1 MLYTIIKIAIV
12 LFALGGVL
20 YLVRINNKYKSEGA
34 STKEGII
41 EYFKSQNATSEET
54 GIKIKDLH
62 LNISRNEYLLMM
74 KKDSTSAIKK
84 RKIVIF
90 LGGYTL
96 KSEIYYI
103 IIFLLIG
110 MIVYMYKSKQTI
122 SKEED
127 FYMQENLD
135 RMIGLDKLELYYE
148 AHMVGIDGECFNY
161 NIYFKD
167 MLNDEKVEEIKD
179 VIEKF
184 KNQYND
190 NDDSYIGYIDV
201 SKDGNRVNIYLDL
214 GNVSPNYEN
223 ISIQGIL
230 KAINNVEGIKQV
242 LINED
247 AVF

>member
-1 MLYTIIKIAIV
+1 
-12 LFALGGVL
+12 
-20 YLVRINNKYKSEGA
+20 
-34 STKEGII
+34 
-41 EYFKSQNATSEET
+41 
-54 GIKIKDLH
+54 
-62 LNISRNEYLLMM
+62 
-74 KKDSTSAIKK
+74 
-84 RKIVIF
+84 
-90 LGGYTL
+90 
-96 KSEIYYI
+96 
-103 IIFLLIG
+103 
-110 MIVYMYKSKQTI
+110 
-122 SKEED
+122 
-127 FYMQENLD
+127 
-135 RMIGLDKLELYYE
+135 
-148 AHMVGIDGECFNY
+148 MVGIDGECFNY